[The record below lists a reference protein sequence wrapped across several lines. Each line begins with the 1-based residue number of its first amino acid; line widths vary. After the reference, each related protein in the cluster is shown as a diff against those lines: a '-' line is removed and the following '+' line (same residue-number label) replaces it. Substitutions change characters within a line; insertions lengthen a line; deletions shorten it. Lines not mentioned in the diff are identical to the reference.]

1 MGQARAHH
9 RTNAEEFLAWDSMQT
24 LRHEFVC
31 GELFLKAGA
40 EDRNNTAAG
49 NLCMALRLHLHLHL
63 RGSAWRVYARD
74 IKLRVEAA
82 DCYFYPDAM
91 VTSSTA
97 DVADRLIKREPAL
110 VVEVLSASAAAFD
123 RGIRARHSTAAT
135 SLPPTDSYP
144 ACMKFCWLT

>member
-1 MGQARAHH
+1 MR
-9 RTNAEEFLAWDSMQT
+9 
-24 LRHEFVC
+24 
-31 GELFLKAGA
+31 GEVFLKAGA

-110 VVEVLSASAAAFD
+110 VVEVLSASAAAFE
-123 RGIRARHSTAAT
+123 RGIRPRRQVCR
-135 SLPPTDSYP
+135 LPTVTQPV
-144 ACMKFCWLT
+144 

>member
-1 MGQARAHH
+1 MVGPTWTCPRNARAALVV
-9 RTNAEEFLAWDSMQT
+9 R
-24 LRHEFVC
+24 
-31 GELFLKAGA
+31 GEVFLKAGA

-91 VTSSTA
+91 VTCSTA
-97 DVADRLIKREPAL
+97 DVADRLIEREPAL
-110 VVEVLSASAAAFD
+110 VVEVQSASAAAFE
-123 RGIRARHSTAAT
+123 RGIRPRRQVCR
-135 SLPPTDSYP
+135 LPTVTQPE
-144 ACMKFCWLT
+144 